1 MPNHGAM
8 PEETE
13 RLDRLDDAIRAHLAS
28 LAPGLLDEFPPD
40 DLATAFAAMPPLA
53 PYHARPA
60 RFAEALQAAE
70 RAGGRAAVEA
80 LCRLVMVT
88 LIRHGPVLHGLKL
101 TDELADL
108 RKDALDTIL
117 AGVEQPRRG
126 FHHPDNDAFLKDLA
140 VCRGKL
146 LPAGVELIEP
156 HAGIGRR
163 IVTEGGLAEI
173 APRAWFFLTRM
184 DGFKPFCALHFDR
197 RRIAE
202 FNAAGYAALY
212 RRLAE
217 LLALNPAIKG
227 VVSASWWHDPAL
239 ARISPELGFVD
250 ALPRA
255 AGAQVFRSIEN
266 AHATADAVRFAPERA
281 RLYREGAWQPRV
293 HLLAW
298 PRRDLLG

>member
-1 MPNHGAM
+1 M

-28 LAPGLLDEFPPD
+28 LAPAILDEFPPD
-40 DLATAFAAMPPLA
+40 GLAAAFAALPPLA

-60 RFAEALQAAE
+60 RFAQAVQATGQV
-70 RAGGRAAVEA
+70 GGRSAVEA
-80 LCRLVMVT
+80 MCRLVMLA

-101 TDELADL
+101 TDELAAL
-108 RKDALDTIL
+108 RASALQAIL
-117 AGVEQPRRG
+117 AGIETPRRG
-126 FHHPDNDAFLKDLA
+126 FHHHDNDAFLKDLA

-156 HAGIGRR
+156 LAGIGRR
-163 IVTEGGLAEI
+163 IVTEGGLAGI
-173 APRAWFFLTRM
+173 VPRAAFFLARM
-184 DGFKPFCALHFDR
+184 GGFKPFCALHFDR

-202 FNAAGYAALY
+202 FNAEGYAALY
-212 RRLAE
+212 RRLAD
-217 LLALNPAIKG
+217 LLALNPQLKG
-227 VVSASWWHDPAL
+227 MVSASWWHDPAL

-255 AGAQVFRSIEN
+255 AGARVFRSIEN
-266 AHATADAVRFAPERA
+266 AHATADAIRFAPERA